1 MKTAFSIHI
10 YLLSVL
16 IFPVL
21 IPATD
26 WFEVEQETMR
36 WANDLSEATPPA
48 EVYYFAKHIKEV
60 PEHTRSSILSSCS
73 QYTSYM
79 VTTLMDPR
87 YEEWQKQNMRLAQ
100 KKLDILKQTVE
111 SDPTAFKNHL
121 ASLQLSD
128 ATRMLFEAI
137 ETRNPE
143 LLQSA
148 VDSGANL
155 RAING
160 EGLTALHKVKDPQM
174 ASMLIKT
181 GCDLN
186 VRESRA
192 LMTPLFF
199 QEGAIMELLVRAGAD
214 VNAISDD
221 GNTPLLWYTYSNYRE
236 GIRFLIQNGATTTH
250 QNNDGSSILDIA
262 EKFGSPDF
270 IQFVKTQLELAS
282 N

>member
-1 MKTAFSIHI
+1 MKTAFSIQI

-16 IFPVL
+16 IFPVI

-26 WFEVEQETMR
+26 WFEIEQETMR
-36 WANDLSEATPPA
+36 WANDSSEATPPA
-48 EVYYFAKHIKEV
+48 EVYYFAKHITEA
-60 PEHTRSSILSSCS
+60 PEHTRSSTLSSCN
-73 QYTSYM
+73 QYTSYI

-100 KKLDILKQTVE
+100 KKLEILKQTVE
-111 SDPTAFKNHL
+111 SDPTSLKNHL

-128 ATRMLFEAI
+128 ATRTLFEAI
-137 ETRNPE
+137 DTRNPE
-143 LLQSA
+143 LLQRA
-148 VDSGANL
+148 IDSGANL
-155 RAING
+155 QAIND
-160 EGLTALHKVKDPQM
+160 EGLTALHKVKDPQQ
-174 ASMLIKT
+174 ASLLIQN
-181 GCDLN
+181 GCDVDL
-186 VRESRA
+186 RESRA

-214 VNAISDD
+214 VNAVSTD

-250 QNNDGSSILDIA
+250 RNVDGSSMLDIA

-270 IQFVKTQLELAS
+270 VQFLKTQLELVS